1 MTRETHDTISTLAER
16 AFDAIRPASRNKK
29 PYAIERVFRESVK
42 AIKGFGPREPSRQD
56 AIDAVAGRIAKLP
69 DRSDQVYRVGSETSD
84 SGARL
89 EERIEAYAEF
99 FVDEVFLGLFD
110 GKPARLKRRE
120 NNLADGF
127 YAATRRLQRETFGD
141 DADDSADADET
152 ADTDGTGG
160 TDETADTDGTGGTD
174 ETADADESDDE

>member
-1 MTRETHDTISTLAER
+1 MTRETHDTISTLAQR
-16 AFDAIRPASRNKK
+16 AFDAIRPASRNSK

-56 AIDAVAGRIAKLP
+56 AVDAVAGRIAKLP
-69 DRSDQVYRVGSETSD
+69 ERSDQVYRVPSEDSD

-89 EERIEAYAEF
+89 EERIETYAEF
-99 FVDEVFLGLFD
+99 FVGEVFLGLFD

-127 YAATRRLQRETFGD
+127 YAATRRLQRTERSDDGD
-141 DADDSADADET
+141 DETDGDADT
-152 ADTDGTGG
+152 TDGSHA
-160 TDETADTDGTGGTD
+160 E
-174 ETADADESDDE
+174 